1 MRNFYLLFG
10 FILLATLSLWSQP
23 QMDDFGKVSD
33 DDLLMTD
40 FEADPNAPAVVLF
53 ELGEVQL
60 IEQSNKL
67 LALYTVHR
75 RVKILSE
82 EGLEWAKVEIPY
94 TRKSREDVRLQKGMT
109 HFWGSDGG
117 PESIKLNKKTA
128 SKVEVEDDEF
138 VYRFPLPGARVGS
151 VVEYIY
157 EFVSEEIQSLKP
169 WKFQKEIPV
178 LYSRYNTFLPRRV
191 SYVPVFQGDTRKLQR
206 FAGRYSYNTGR
217 RPTHNYGEFAL
228 ATGSTYQQGF
238 VFGNVISYEMKD
250 VLPLKA
256 EPYTTIPED
265 NLAQISL
272 ELANLRLGSR
282 NQVKTWKML
291 SRSLL
296 RDNFFGK
303 DLEEE
308 RFVQLAE
315 SQIKGI
321 RNPEE
326 RLERLFYLI
335 QNRIKWDGFYGPEG
349 TQRLPAVWER
359 KLGNGADINLLLCAV
374 LKGAGFDAYP
384 VLISTRDH
392 GKPQKYRP
400 DITQFNH
407 VIVSTKVRGKV
418 YMLDALNNGV
428 PFNMIPRR
436 DLNDMG
442 FLVDKR
448 NWGWIDIVPDHEV
461 IRNTYTRFYLKEDG
475 SLDGE
480 LELIFKE
487 YSAATER
494 GKLEEY
500 TGREDAYIRERFLE
514 GLPKAI
520 MRTYEVKNPDEKNSP
535 VTVLCE
541 LTTPDYVME
550 VDELLFVRPLLTK
563 SILDNPF
570 SSEERVAPI
579 DLPCPVREYYLLG
592 LEIPEGYEV
601 VQTPAP
607 IRVVMPGKAGEF
619 SFNVIVDGDILH
631 VSSTIFIT
639 KTHYVPQEYE
649 EIKLFF
655 DYIVRKHEEDIV
667 LRKIEEGVSGD

>member
-1 MRNFYLLFG
+1 MRNIYLF
-10 FILLATLSLWSQP
+10 FFCLLVVAGSAYSQP
-23 QMDDFGKVSD
+23 HMDDFGKVSD
-33 DDLLMTD
+33 DELLMTD
-40 FEADPNAPAVVLF
+40 FEVDPDAPAVVLF
-53 ELGEVQL
+53 ELGEVTL
-60 IEQSNKL
+60 IDQSNKL
-67 LALYTVHR
+67 LALYKVHR

-82 EGLEWAKVEIPY
+82 EGLEWAKVGIPFD
-94 TRKSREDVRLQKGMT
+94 RSKQEGVRLQKGLT

-128 SKVEVEDDEF
+128 SKEQIGADMY
-138 VYRFPLPGARVGS
+138 VYKFPMPGAKVGS
-151 VVEYIY
+151 VVEYMY
-157 EFVSEEIQSLKP
+157 EFISEEIQSLRP
-169 WKFQKEIPV
+169 WKFQKDIPV
-178 LYSRYNTFLPRRV
+178 LYSRYDTYLPRKV

-206 FAGRYSYNTGR
+206 FVGRYSYNLGR
-217 RPTHNYGEFAL
+217 RPTHNYGEFGL
-228 ATGSTYQQGF
+228 SSGTSYQQGF

-250 VLPLKA
+250 VFPLKA

-265 NLAQISL
+265 NMAQISL

-291 SRSLL
+291 SRTLL
-296 RDNFFGK
+296 KDNFFGR
-303 DLEEE
+303 DLENE
-308 RFVQLAE
+308 RFAELAG
-315 SQIKGI
+315 SQIRGI
-321 RNPEE
+321 RNPEQ
-326 RLERLFYLI
+326 RLEKLFEFI
-335 QNRIKWDGFYGPEG
+335 QNEIEWDGFYGPEG
-349 TQRLPAVWER
+349 TQKLTEVLRR
-359 KLGNGADINLLLCAV
+359 KLGNGADINLLLCAL
-374 LKGAGFDAYP
+374 LKGAGFDAFP

-392 GKPQKYRP
+392 GKPQKYKP

-418 YMLDALNNGV
+418 YMLDALNSGV

-461 IRNTYTRFYLKEDG
+461 IRNTYTRFFLKEDG

-494 GKLEEY
+494 GKLEAY
-500 TGREDAYIRERFLE
+500 VGREDEYIRTEFLE

-520 MRTYEVKNPDEKNSP
+520 MQTYDVKNPNDKESP
-535 VTVLCE
+535 VTVLCK

-550 VDELLFVRPLLTK
+550 VDDLLFVRPLLTK

-607 IRVVMPGKAGEF
+607 IRVVMPNEAGEF

-667 LRKIEEGVSGD
+667 LRKIEDAGVGD